1 MKTVWFSLILFCTA
15 GCIRQG
21 NKVTSVPEQTDTSF
35 WLVDTAIALK
45 AAWDPVADSL
55 AEVRERDRFF
65 AIQPRKIFVGTPQ
78 SFCWDQCAAFFL
90 DTTMVVTERMQV
102 KYESELVTDWKLDV
116 KANRYWFSWD
126 SYTLSI
132 TEPDPEHYKPQ
143 QFFMNGLPL
152 EPGVRLDTTVAGSW
166 FLLNID
172 LDEEEFWRLR
182 AGPRHFIVA
191 NGFIRHCNGIGC
203 GQLYHFIYDLDNQKA
218 LVIDEFRGYRL
229 YTGYNP
235 ITGDVEFLKTDNEL
249 HDRFNCIFETGQVL
263 ALSSRGEIR
272 FKTAANGKKAGYKA
286 YLPLNAESDSLI
298 LYELNR

>member
-1 MKTVWFSLILFCTA
+1 MNWISVLLLFICTT
-15 GCIRQG
+15 GCIRQ
-21 NKVTSVPEQTDTSF
+21 VETAAVESEQSDTALI
-35 WLVDTAIALK
+35 LVDTSIAPVT
-45 AAWDPVADSL
+45 AWDPVEDSL
-55 AEVRERDRFF
+55 AEVGERDRFF
-65 AIQPRKIFVGTPQ
+65 AIPPKKVFISKPK

-102 KYESELVTDWKLDV
+102 KYESEQVTDWELDV

-132 TEPDPEHYKPQ
+132 TEPDPENYKPQ

-182 AGPRHFIVA
+182 AGPRQFIVA
-191 NGFIRHCNGIGC
+191 TGFIRHCNGIGC

-263 ALSSRGEIR
+263 ALSPGGEIR
-272 FKTAANGKKAGYKA
+272 FKTAANGKKTGYKA